1 MHPLAFILKVDQTV
15 NKHSV
20 VSISEML
27 SLALHSMVLLAKAGQ
42 DYLSVPAMAK
52 TTGCSVNH
60 LAKVMQ
66 QLTRAGL
73 VKAVRGPKGGFAL
86 NRAAG
91 KISFLDIFEAVEA
104 KINPGGCPVA
114 KANCP
119 FEHCIF
125 DNTITAMN
133 EQFLE
138 FLQTKRLSDFTL

>member
-1 MHPLAFILKVDQTV
+1 M

-20 VSISEML
+20 VNISEML
-27 SLALHSMVLLAKAGQ
+27 SLALHSMVLLAKNKQG
-42 DYLSVPAMAK
+42 YLSVRAMAE
-52 TTGCSVNH
+52 TTACSVNH

-66 QLTRAGL
+66 QLAKAGL

-86 NRAAG
+86 NRPADE
-91 KISFLDIFEAVEA
+91 ISFLDIFEAVEA
-104 KINPGGCPVA
+104 KISPGGCPVA

-125 DNTITAMN
+125 GNTITAMN

-138 FLQTKRLSDFTL
+138 FLKSKKLSSFAN